1 MSDEASSLITIN
13 EATVQELQVL
23 SHIGPKRAE
32 RIVSY
37 RQNVEPIGSER
48 MLAIASGLGKNQIKS
63 LCSSIDWR
71 KPKTSIKDK
80 VVPIFIYVLLIV
92 GIISR
97 LPEFSFS
104 DLTSSTFNSMVS
116 LMIAGLAILL
126 SSILVEAGFSKPILE
141 SRLRLVGYLMLSTTL
156 IGFGLLLIK
165 SSLRGQSPP
174 HLLQVIQFIGWASII
189 LLIILGPALHVWLI
203 SKNGDVASKSVNA
216 QIRAYQLT
224 TLPLIVAC
232 SIYLLFT
239 PTVYDTTMIFY
250 IWLSAICFWI
260 GNEVRN
266 GKSFYLSLLSDLD
279 ERRLELLLDLH
290 KLNILPSRKYAL
302 AYFFFGFLL
311 IASVIVKKLF

>member
-63 LCSSIDWR
+63 LRSSIDWR

-80 VVPIFIYVLLIV
+80 VVPIFIYVLLMF
-92 GIISR
+92 GIISG

-104 DLTSSTFNSMVS
+104 DLTSSTFSSMVS

-141 SRLRLVGYLMLSTTL
+141 SRLRLVG
-156 IGFGLLLIK
+156 
-165 SSLRGQSPP
+165 
-174 HLLQVIQFIGWASII
+174 
-189 LLIILGPALHVWLI
+189 
-203 SKNGDVASKSVNA
+203 
-216 QIRAYQLT
+216 
-224 TLPLIVAC
+224 
-232 SIYLLFT
+232 
-239 PTVYDTTMIFY
+239 
-250 IWLSAICFWI
+250 
-260 GNEVRN
+260 
-266 GKSFYLSLLSDLD
+266 
-279 ERRLELLLDLH
+279 
-290 KLNILPSRKYAL
+290 
-302 AYFFFGFLL
+302 
-311 IASVIVKKLF
+311 